1 MRLVVGETVREG
13 HAIDGSALDVS
24 GEAVAEAIR
33 RNGDGNREARRDDQ
47 NEPRRRSVRVA
58 CEPPGAV
65 HERVGLISR
74 DRSVN
79 LRGALA
85 AAARSRGRTAPQ
97 RAALDRARERLDDLE
112 VPTVDLAEARRAVAE
127 AGADEA
133 RLREKVASLRGRV
146 QALEGIERGAE
157 KLVEAR
163 TELTETA
170 AELSSAET
178 ERIAAEQRLDRAERV
193 ARDARDARERR
204 FRLQD
209 RVANLERRARAALAR
224 DLYPE
229 FASAVR
235 AAPAVERADGGRECE
250 RVDGGPEAERSD
262 GRSEAE
268 RTDGGPEGKRAHGGS
283 EVERIDLGDRP
294 ADYAG
299 GSVTASLAIARIAAV
314 QAPIVLTDRRFS
326 DAETASAWLSAPVIR
341 L

>member
-13 HAIDGSALDVS
+13 RAIDGSSLDVS

-33 RNGDGNREARRDDQ
+33 RNGDGDREARRDEQ
-47 NEPRRRSVRVA
+47 NESRRRSVRVA
-58 CEPPGAV
+58 CEPPGGV

-97 RAALDRARERLDDLE
+97 RAALDQARERLDDLE

-146 QALEGIERGAE
+146 QTLEGIERGDE
-157 KLVEAR
+157 KLAEAQA
-163 TELTETA
+163 ELTETA
-170 AELSSAET
+170 AELSAAET

-193 ARDARDARERR
+193 ARDARDDRERR

-224 DLYPE
+224 ELYPE

-235 AAPAVERADGGRECE
+235 AAPAAERADGGRECE
-250 RVDGGPEAERSD
+250 RVDGE
-262 GRSEAE
+262 SEAE
-268 RTDGGPEGKRAHGGS
+268 RTDGGPEGERVDGGS
-283 EVERIDLGDRP
+283 EVERSDPGDRP